1 MSPFYGQQN
10 GGYFNNYRM
19 SPYGAP
25 TNMPMSNFSQLAI
38 DESRSAFS
46 SIESIIHTF
55 RSISLM
61 LESTFTS
68 VYSSFRA
75 VTDIFDYFS
84 RMRSEITLLYPLVL
98 LWRFVKHLYDR
109 LLRFLRLRQARP
121 GTSDETWSQIYQHL
135 QSNATKTDGS
145 ATAASSSSSLLVL
158 LYFVVSFGMPMLMLK
173 VLNSMIKK
181 RQGLFSRRHG
191 LHLNAVV
198 SFLVATSNWLE
209 QDTNQARVL
218 AIYDYVARNSDE
230 LSFTSGTTIH
240 LAPAGE

>member
-1 MSPFYGQQN
+1 MNPFYGQQN
-10 GGYFNNYRM
+10 AGYFSNYRV
-19 SPYGAP
+19 SPYGNP
-25 TNMPMSNFSQLAI
+25 SNVPMSNFSQLAI

-84 RMRSEITLLYPLVL
+84 RMRSEITLFYPLVL
-98 LWRFVKHLYDR
+98 LWRFIRHLYDR
-109 LLRFLRLRQARP
+109 LLRFLHLRQARA
-121 GTSDETWSQIYQHL
+121 GASDETWSQIYHRL
-135 QSNATKTDGS
+135 QSNALRTDGS
-145 ATAASSSSSLLVL
+145 AAANAAASSSSSLLVL

-181 RQGLFSRRHG
+181 RQGLLR
-191 LHLNAVV
+191 
-198 SFLVATSNWLE
+198 T
-209 QDTNQARVL
+209 
-218 AIYDYVARNSDE
+218 
-230 LSFTSGTTIH
+230 
-240 LAPAGE
+240 